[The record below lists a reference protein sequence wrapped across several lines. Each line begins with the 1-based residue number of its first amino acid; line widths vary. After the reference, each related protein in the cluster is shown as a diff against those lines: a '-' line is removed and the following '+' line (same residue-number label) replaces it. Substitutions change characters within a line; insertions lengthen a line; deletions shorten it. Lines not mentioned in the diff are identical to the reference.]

1 MAQQQQVPP
10 PRPSRA
16 AAAAGQ
22 MRRRANEQALQMHA
36 LENARENGI
45 SISTFGQVAEG
56 VGVEEFKDYYWDG
69 ANGNNNVRRPKIEV
83 AFTDEQDSKGNSVF
97 REVDL
102 MIATCN
108 FQKWVPS
115 AVHYIEGTRGKGPD
129 GQLAYAADDQ
139 ILTTLR
145 ALREPIHCVCVFFD
159 SLELRV
165 TGCGLVLNSV

>member
-1 MAQQQQVPP
+1 MAQQQQAPP
-10 PRPSRA
+10 PRPARA

-22 MRRRANEQALQMHA
+22 MRRRANEEGLRMRA

-45 SISTFGQVAEG
+45 SISAIGQVAQDIG
-56 VGVEEFKDYYWDG
+56 VDEFKDYYWDD
-69 ANGNNNVRRPKIEV
+69 ANGNNNARRPKIEV
-83 AFTDEQDSKGNSVF
+83 AFADEQDMKGNSVF

-115 AVHYIEGTRGKGPD
+115 AVHYIESTRGKGPD
-129 GQLAYAADDQ
+129 GQVAFHADDQ

-145 ALREPIHCVCVFFD
+145 ALREPIRCVCVFFD
-159 SLELRV
+159 SLELHELQDV
-165 TGCGLVLNSV
+165 DWY